1 MNETLIVFK
10 DSENKEKLYDGSRN
24 INYHGVTL
32 VASPSATADNGFAL
46 YEPAYGIRIM
56 DEPGKGFFRFNDNA
70 EKKDTEKA
78 VANFLDKESSK
89 LESCQE
95 EGNYLG
101 QVAFDIIANNR
112 EVKNKEH
119 NKPFQEKV
127 ENLRKNVMEKL
138 KKGVAITVAFAACAC
153 FAPKLAAQEG
163 SMSVKTVSIGQYENP
178 VEYYVNHK
186 ASNVVTLDDFAHMLN
201 EDAKSLIKESY
212 PKMKESNKNYKP
224 LLEETIK
231 ELCNPMGNYLFK
243 KFGNSRLSVEDNTN
257 DYSAFFYSETGTLLS
272 AQASEYRAQVAHGEI
287 SPKLEINT
295 DVSKKKNIDSGRGR

>member
-1 MNETLIVFK
+1 MNENLIAFK
-10 DSENKEKLYDGSRN
+10 DSENKEKLYDSSRN

-119 NKPFQEKV
+119 NKPFQEKI

-153 FAPKLAAQEG
+153 FAPKLSAEQGNFSIEQTAIEQGTLYDTTVGEPKQQA
-163 SMSVKTVSIGQYENP
+163 VKDTVEILNIIEQAKADGKITNDEMNVMNSRIKAFNDSYG
-178 VEYYVNHK
+178 K
-186 ASNVVTLDDFAHMLN
+186 ASFNAVSEGLQEAKKEVK
-201 EDAKSLIKESY
+201 DA
-212 PKMKESNKNYKP
+212 
-224 LLEETIK
+224 
-231 ELCNPMGNYLFK
+231 
-243 KFGNSRLSVEDNTN
+243 FGKDVKLQEV
-257 DYSAFFYSETGTLLS
+257 AETGVRKAANTQKNVKAMHRS
-272 AQASEYRAQVAHGEI
+272 
-287 SPKLEINT
+287 LE
-295 DVSKKKNIDSGRGR
+295 DLYPGR

>member
-1 MNETLIVFK
+1 MNENLIAFK
-10 DSENKEKLYDGSRN
+10 DSENKEKLYDSSRN

-119 NKPFQEKV
+119 NKPFQEKI

-153 FAPKLAAQEG
+153 FAPKLSAEQGNFSIEQTAIEQGTLYDTTVGEPKQQA
-163 SMSVKTVSIGQYENP
+163 VKDTVEILNIIEQAKADGKITNDEMNVMNSRIKAFNDSYG
-178 VEYYVNHK
+178 K
-186 ASNVVTLDDFAHMLN
+186 ASFNAVSEGLQEAKKEVK
-201 EDAKSLIKESY
+201 DA
-212 PKMKESNKNYKP
+212 
-224 LLEETIK
+224 
-231 ELCNPMGNYLFK
+231 
-243 KFGNSRLSVEDNTN
+243 FGKDVKLQEV
-257 DYSAFFYSETGTLLS
+257 AETGVRKAANTQKNVKAMHRS
-272 AQASEYRAQVAHGEI
+272 
-287 SPKLEINT
+287 LE
-295 DVSKKKNIDSGRGR
+295 DLYSGR